1 MRRSI
6 LLAVAL
12 GTAAFAA
19 ACSDQGPRPTRP
31 TASSVPV
38 SSALLS
44 TQGATTKGGG
54 KLQDIAVT
62 TTVSDVAQGSA
73 AAIASDGQGAY
84 TNGASSVVSI
94 LTTNGYNG
102 IAYGDW
108 QFDTKSSATRSVGHG
123 FYAGDEIAVN
133 PPLFTVPANP
143 PYLGQQHFP
152 SRLQVECTFVHKS
165 MLAMAANSTIT
176 CGMLNDWVVSSTVT
190 YGLHMAPEFTGAP
203 ETTDIQIVCN
213 AADSVGCNDWT
224 LEPLPQG
231 AIGRLGQQ
239 VAGRGNN
246 VTKTDEGDF
255 NVRFLIHV
263 TRP

>member
-1 MRRSI
+1 MGVRANARAIGGLDAPFDSDGCRTRHRRVRRG
-6 LLAVAL
+6 LLGP
-12 GTAAFAA
+12 GTT
-19 ACSDQGPRPTRP
+19 SDQADRIQR
-31 TASSVPV
+31 SSFVRVAVNPGCYH
-38 SSALLS
+38 
-44 TQGATTKGGG
+44 QG
-54 KLQDIAVT
+54 
-62 TTVSDVAQGSA
+62 
-73 AAIASDGQGAY
+73 
-84 TNGASSVVSI
+84 
-94 LTTNGYNG
+94 
-102 IAYGDW
+102 W